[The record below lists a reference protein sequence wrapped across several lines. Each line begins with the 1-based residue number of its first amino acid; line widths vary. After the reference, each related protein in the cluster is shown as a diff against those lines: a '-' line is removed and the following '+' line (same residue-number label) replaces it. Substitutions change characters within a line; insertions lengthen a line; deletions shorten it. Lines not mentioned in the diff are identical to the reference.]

1 MAIGIEFIDEQL
13 KENHAVCL
21 GLITIDSATDVA
33 SAELLNDVV
42 RSLLELDYDQL
53 CFATIS
59 DAAARGVA
67 NEFDHD
73 EDICMMYL
81 YFYYF
86 IANLT

>member
-33 SAELLNDVV
+33 SAELLDSVV
-42 RSLLELDYDQL
+42 RSLLKLDYDQL

>member
-53 CFATIS
+53 CFGTIS
-59 DAAARGVA
+59 DAAAEGVA
-67 NEFDHD
+67 KQFDHD
-73 EDICMMYL
+73 GEVCEMYL
-81 YFYYF
+81 S
-86 IANLT
+86 ICILLQI